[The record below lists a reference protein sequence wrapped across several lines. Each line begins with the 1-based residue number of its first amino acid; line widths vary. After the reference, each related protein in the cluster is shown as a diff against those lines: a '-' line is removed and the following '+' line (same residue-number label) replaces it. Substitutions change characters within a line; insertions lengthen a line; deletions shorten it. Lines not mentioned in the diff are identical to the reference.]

1 MPAPRLNMEVSLG
14 NILLIA
20 SIGVSVTMF
29 LVKGDERG
37 SNTAAAVAG
46 FDVRLTREL
55 AEVRGSIDSLRVIVN
70 PIGALNTRLAEVERR
85 LTEQD
90 TRDNDQDRRLGTQA
104 EAIATLRA
112 RVEFVAQPGRR
123 VVP

>member
-1 MPAPRLNMEVSLG
+1 MAPPRVNMEISLG

-20 SIGVSVTMF
+20 SIAVSVTVFM
-29 LVKGDERG
+29 VKGDERG
-37 SNTAAAVAG
+37 NNTATAVAG

-70 PIGALNTRLAEVERR
+70 PIGALNTRLAEAERR

-90 TRDNDQDRRLGTQA
+90 TRDNSQDVRLAAQA
-104 EAIATLRA
+104 EAIASLRA

-123 VVP
+123 TMP

>member
-1 MPAPRLNMEVSLG
+1 MAPPRVNMEISLG
-14 NILLIA
+14 HIIQMC
-20 SIGVSVTMF
+20 IIVGGG
-29 LVKGDERG
+29 LVLYGRGDERAA
-37 SNTAAAVAG
+37 STASAVAG

-55 AEVRGSIDSLRVIVN
+55 AEVRGAIDSLRVIVN

-90 TRDNDQDRRLGTQA
+90 ARDNAQDIRLGAQA

-112 RVEFVAQPGRR
+112 RVEFVALPGRR
-123 VVP
+123 VTP

>member
-1 MPAPRLNMEVSLG
+1 MPAPRINMEVSLG
-14 NILLIA
+14 HIIQMCVIVGGGLILY
-20 SIGVSVTMF
+20 GR
-29 LVKGDERG
+29 GDERAA
-37 SNTAAAVAG
+37 STAAAVAG

-90 TRDNDQDRRLGTQA
+90 TRDNDQDRRLGAQA